1 MSWRVSKAL
10 LTLRAEVEKA
20 HPGRS
25 RVSDG
30 TVGDTSH
37 SARVSD
43 HNPDENGI
51 VHAWDVTV
59 WDDADPDNLDDVAQ
73 PLAEFLRAKRDPRTK
88 YVIHRGQ
95 MFRGYDKPGIPAWT
109 WSPYTGPNG
118 HFHHVHVSVYGDDG
132 APWGYPG
139 TTTTTPTPEP
149 PKGPLM
155 ALTDAEQTE
164 ILTKVRDIH
173 AQTGMIRGFVDAV
186 LEAAEKADALFFGT
200 GAKRL
205 RDRAGHLNPFRK
217 K

>member
-25 RVSDG
+25 KVSDG

-59 WDDADPDNLDDVAQ
+59 WDGPDADNLDDVAQ
-73 PLAEFLRAKRDPRTK
+73 PLAEFLRARRDPRVK

-95 MFRGYDKPGIPAWT
+95 MFRSYDKPGIPAWT

-139 TTTTTPTPEP
+139 TTNPQPQPEDDMPTAKEIAE
-149 PKGPLM
+149 
-155 ALTDAEQTE
+155 ALRPVVREEVGKAIGWTRAVAESPNVADTDSQS
-164 ILTKVRDIH
+164 
-173 AQTGMIRGFVDAV
+173 Q
-186 LEAAEKADALFFGT
+186 
-200 GAKRL
+200 RL
-205 RDRAGHLNPFRK
+205 KDRAAHLNPERK
-217 K
+217 P

>member
-10 LTLRAEVEKA
+10 LTLRAEVEAA

-25 RVSDG
+25 KVSDG

-59 WDDADPDNLDDVAQ
+59 WDGPDPDDLDDVAQ
-73 PLAEFLRAKRDPRTK
+73 PLAEFLRAGRDPRVK

-95 MFRGYDKPGIPAWT
+95 MFRSYDKPGIPAWT

-132 APWGYPG
+132 APWGYPA
-139 TTTTTPTPEP
+139 TTNPQPQPEDDMPTAKEIAE
-149 PKGPLM
+149 
-155 ALTDAEQTE
+155 ALRPVVREEVGKAIGWTRAVAESPNVADTDSQS
-164 ILTKVRDIH
+164 
-173 AQTGMIRGFVDAV
+173 Q
-186 LEAAEKADALFFGT
+186 
-200 GAKRL
+200 RL
-205 RDRAGHLNPFRK
+205 KDRAAHLNPERK
-217 K
+217 P

>member
-25 RVSDG
+25 KVSDG

-59 WDDADPDNLDDVAQ
+59 WDGPDADNLDDVAQ

-95 MFRGYDKPGIPAWT
+95 MFRSYDKPGIPAWT

-139 TTTTTPTPEP
+139 TTNPPPHPEDDMPTAKEIAE
-149 PKGPLM
+149 
-155 ALTDAEQTE
+155 ALRPVVREEVGKAIGWTRAVAESPNVADTDSQS
-164 ILTKVRDIH
+164 
-173 AQTGMIRGFVDAV
+173 Q
-186 LEAAEKADALFFGT
+186 
-200 GAKRL
+200 RL
-205 RDRAGHLNPFRK
+205 KDRAAHLNPERK
-217 K
+217 G

>member
-25 RVSDG
+25 KVSDG

-59 WDDADPDNLDDVAQ
+59 WDGPDADNLDDVAQ

-95 MFRGYDKPGIPAWT
+95 MFRSYDKPGIPAWT

-139 TTTTTPTPEP
+139 TTNPQPQPEDDMPTAKEIAE
-149 PKGPLM
+149 
-155 ALTDAEQTE
+155 ALRPVVREEVGKAIGWTRAVAESPNVADTDSQS
-164 ILTKVRDIH
+164 
-173 AQTGMIRGFVDAV
+173 Q
-186 LEAAEKADALFFGT
+186 
-200 GAKRL
+200 RL
-205 RDRAGHLNPFRK
+205 KDRAAHLNPERK
-217 K
+217 G

>member
-25 RVSDG
+25 KVSDG

-59 WDDADPDNLDDVAQ
+59 WDGPDPDALDDVAQ

-95 MFRGYDKPGIPAWT
+95 MFRSYDKPGIPAWT

-132 APWGYPG
+132 APWGYPA
-139 TTTTTPTPEP
+139 TTNPQPQPEVDMPTAKEIAE
-149 PKGPLM
+149 
-155 ALTDAEQTE
+155 ALRPVVREEVGKAIGWTRAVAESPNVADTDSQS
-164 ILTKVRDIH
+164 
-173 AQTGMIRGFVDAV
+173 Q
-186 LEAAEKADALFFGT
+186 
-200 GAKRL
+200 RL
-205 RDRAGHLNPFRK
+205 KDRAAHLDPERK
-217 K
+217 G

>member
-10 LTLRAEVEKA
+10 LTLRAEVDKA

-25 RVSDG
+25 TVSDG

-59 WDDADPDNLDDVAQ
+59 WDDGDPDSLDDVAQ
-73 PLAEFLRAKRDPRTK
+73 PLAEFLRAGRDPRVK
-88 YVIHRGQ
+88 YVIHRGR
-95 MFRGYDKPGIPAWT
+95 MFRSYAKPGIPAWE

-132 APWGYPG
+132 APWGYPD
-139 TTTTTPTPEP
+139 TTTTPTPEP

-164 ILTKVRDIH
+164 LLAKVRDLHDDYAVPGRGVRQVIAEI
-173 AQTGMIRGFVDAV
+173 AQRTKDIVSG
-186 LEAAEKADALFFGT
+186 
-200 GAKRL
+200 KRP
-205 RDRAGHLNPFRK
+205 GK
-217 K
+217 

>member
-10 LTLRAEVEKA
+10 LTLRAEVEAA

-25 RVSDG
+25 KVSDG

-59 WDDADPDNLDDVAQ
+59 WDGPDADNLDDVAQ
-73 PLAEFLRAKRDPRTK
+73 PLAEFLRARRDPRVK

-95 MFRGYDKPGIPAWT
+95 MFRSYDKPGIPAWT

-139 TTTTTPTPEP
+139 TTNPQPQPEDDMPTAKEIAE
-149 PKGPLM
+149 
-155 ALTDAEQTE
+155 ALRPVVREEVGKAIGWTRAVAESPNVADTDSQS
-164 ILTKVRDIH
+164 
-173 AQTGMIRGFVDAV
+173 Q
-186 LEAAEKADALFFGT
+186 
-200 GAKRL
+200 RL
-205 RDRAGHLNPFRK
+205 KDRAAHLNPERK
-217 K
+217 P

>member
-1 MSWRVSKAL
+1 MTWRVSKAL
-10 LTLRAEVEKA
+10 LTLQAEVNAA

-30 TVGDTSH
+30 TVGDTAH

-59 WDDADPDNLDDVAQ
+59 WDGDDPDDLDDVAQ
-73 PLAEFLRAKRDPRTK
+73 PLAEFLRAGRDPRVK

-95 MFRGYDKPGIPAWT
+95 MFRSYDKPGIPAWT

-132 APWGYPG
+132 APWGYPA
-139 TTTTTPTPEP
+139 TTNPQPQPEDDMPTAKEIAE
-149 PKGPLM
+149 
-155 ALTDAEQTE
+155 ALRPVVREEVGRAIGWTRAVAESPNVADTDSQS
-164 ILTKVRDIH
+164 
-173 AQTGMIRGFVDAV
+173 Q
-186 LEAAEKADALFFGT
+186 
-200 GAKRL
+200 RL
-205 RDRAGHLNPFRK
+205 KDRAAHLNPERK
-217 K
+217 P